1 MPSARERGWH
11 YPNEPFAMSDI
22 SSCER
27 PEADSALPLG
37 IQEPEVLMANDPK
50 TDEAQGKR
58 DTEGRPVLTDKDE
71 KKRQEEESKEKPVD
85 PE

>member
-1 MPSARERGWH
+1 LATIPTNHSLCQ
-11 YPNEPFAMSDI
+11 NLI
-22 SSCER
+22 IER

>member
-1 MPSARERGWH
+1 
-11 YPNEPFAMSDI
+11 
-22 SSCER
+22 
-27 PEADSALPLG
+27 
-37 IQEPEVLMANDPK
+37 MANDPK
-50 TDEAQGKR
+50 AEEAQGKR

>member
-1 MPSARERGWH
+1 MPFDGGRVWPLSQRTTR
-11 YPNEPFAMSDI
+11 YVRI

>member
-1 MPSARERGWH
+1 LTGDGFGH

-58 DTEGRPVLTDKDE
+58 DTEEVLTDKDE

>member
-1 MPSARERGWH
+1 MPFDGGRVWPLSQRTTR
-11 YPNEPFAMSDI
+11 YVRI

-58 DTEGRPVLTDKDE
+58 DTEEVLTDKDE